1 MTKTSKRLKIF
12 ISGVPPGVKV
22 DVFDAREEKGSLLR
36 ALLLEVVAGPE
47 HSIETEI
54 YKGFEGIP
62 VRVVIRAAG
71 FLPYQYRDTIKDGI
85 GLFHA
90 ANLKIDRL
98 YSGSRSKVPDGWN
111 HSLEYRIAE
120 RKVQR
125 LYRRFR
131 K

>member
-1 MTKTSKRLKIF
+1 MTKASKRLKVF
-12 ISGVPPGVKV
+12 IGGVPPGVKV
-22 DVFDAREEKGSLLR
+22 GVFDEREEKGSPLR
-36 ALLLEVVAGPE
+36 ALLLEVVSGPE

-54 YKGFEGIP
+54 YKGFEGVP

-71 FLPYQYRDTIKDGI
+71 FLPYRYKDTIKDGI

-90 ANLKIDRL
+90 VNLEIDRL

-111 HSLEYRIAE
+111 PSLEYRAVE
-120 RKVQR
+120 KKVQR
-125 LYRRFR
+125 FYRRFR